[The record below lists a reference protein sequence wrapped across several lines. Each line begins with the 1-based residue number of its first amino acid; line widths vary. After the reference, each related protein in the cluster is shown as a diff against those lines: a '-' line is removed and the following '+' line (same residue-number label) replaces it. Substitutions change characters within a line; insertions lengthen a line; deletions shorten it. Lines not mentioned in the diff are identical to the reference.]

1 MPSGPAKGLVCHL
14 EEMLDD
20 YYQLR
25 GWTKEGIPTKERLK
39 VLGLSF

>member
-20 YYQLR
+20 YYRLR
-25 GWTKEGIPTKERLK
+25 GWTHDGIPTHKRLNI
-39 VLGLSF
+39 LGLV